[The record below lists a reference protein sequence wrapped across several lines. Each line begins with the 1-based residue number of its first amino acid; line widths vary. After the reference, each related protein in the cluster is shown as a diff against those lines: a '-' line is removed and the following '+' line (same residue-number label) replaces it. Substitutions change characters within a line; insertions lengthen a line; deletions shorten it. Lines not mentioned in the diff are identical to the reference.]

1 MISHP
6 SFSSKQI
13 GSRSVIEDALRGP
26 FQGNLG
32 EEGSVNLIFWPADQ
46 PAKIF
51 RLTSSVGAGVGV
63 GAGGGNGGGVVW

>member
-1 MISHP
+1 MISQP
-6 SFSSKQI
+6 RYSTKQI
-13 GSRSVIEDALRGP
+13 GSRSVLEDVLRGP

-32 EEGSVNLIFWPADQ
+32 DEGSVNLIFWQADQ

-63 GAGGGNGGGVVW
+63 GAEKKK